1 MSRCRW
7 DVVNRGTNLVILKI
21 GCIIV
26 GRANSMGMA
35 IAGQVIAGISYGAQ
49 PLVHAV
55 PSEVL
60 PRRVRP
66 VAQAAV
72 NVAAALGSVLG
83 LLVGGALTRHNQSGF
98 RIYWYINAGLFALAA
113 LLVALLYNPPPR
125 ELQVMLTQRE
135 KFASLDWLGFLML
148 SSGLVLFC
156 MSLVWSQNPYPWSN
170 AHILATF
177 ILGLILVLML
187 IVYESH
193 FKKDGIFHH
202 ALFQRG
208 RNFGVALGC
217 VFAEGLVFFT
227 CNNYFA
233 FEVSTLYE
241 TDILI
246 VGVRYS
252 LCFIA
257 FAISTCITGVY
268 CSRMKSVRVPA
279 VFAFTLFLAYCIT
292 MATATVNSSKAVWGY
307 PILFGTGLGIC
318 LNALMTTAQLGT
330 PPELIATASGLM
342 ISVRSL
348 GGSVGLA
355 LYNAIFTH
363 TLSTNLAS
371 KVPAA
376 VLPLGLPPSS
386 IGLFIIDMTSGQQD
400 ALSNIPGISGRI
412 IQAGSDAV
420 LDSFSVAFRYVWV
433 TAGCFTFIAL
443 MAAFFIQDP
452 KAEFNG
458 HIDAPF
464 EPERSLSPHEV

>member
-1 MSRCRW
+1 MTCCRW
-7 DVVNRGTNLVILKI
+7 HRVENIDANSVILKI

-35 IAGQVIAGISYGAQ
+35 IAGQVVAGISYGAQ

-60 PRRVRP
+60 PRRFRP

-72 NVAAALGSVLG
+72 NVAAALGSIFG
-83 LLVGGALTRHNQSGF
+83 LLVGGALTRHNPSGF
-98 RIYWYINAGLFALAA
+98 RTYWYIDAGLFAAAA
-113 LLVALLYNPPPR
+113 LAVAILYNPPPR
-125 ELQVMLTQRE
+125 ELQTVLTHRE
-135 KFASLDWLGFLML
+135 KFARLDWVGFVLL
-148 SSGLVLFC
+148 SGGLLLFC
-156 MSLVWSQNPYPWSN
+156 MSLVWSQNPYAWSN
-170 AHILATF
+170 AHILAPF
-177 ILGLILVLML
+177 IIGILLILML
-187 IVYESH
+187 IVYELR

-208 RNFGVALGC
+208 RNFGIALGC
-217 VFAEGLVFFT
+217 VFVEGLVFFT

-241 TDILI
+241 TDVLI

-257 FAISTCITGVY
+257 FGISTCITGYY
-268 CSRMKSVRVPA
+268 CSRTKSVQLPA
-279 VFAFTLFLAYCIT
+279 TFAFILFLTFCIT
-292 MATATVNSSKAVWGY
+292 MATATVGSNKDVWGY

-318 LNALMTTAQLGT
+318 LNTLMTTAQLGT

-355 LYNAIFTH
+355 IYNAIFTH
-363 TLSTNLAS
+363 ALSTNLAS
-371 KVPAA
+371 KVPAV

-386 IGLFIIDMTSGQQD
+386 IGLFIGDMTSGQSD
-400 ALSNIPGISGRI
+400 ALNNIPGITGPI
-412 IQAGSDAV
+412 IQAGGNAV
-420 LDSFSVAFRYVWV
+420 LEAFSVAFRYVWI

-443 MAAFFIQDP
+443 IAVFFIQDP
-452 KAEFNG
+452 RAEFNR
-458 HIDAPF
+458 HIDAPI
-464 EPERSLSPHEV
+464 EPVSDSTPKV